1 MHGISRA
8 LLASVGLLSA
18 FAAGVPLAHAQ
29 AFPNKPLRMILP
41 FPPGGPTDLLG
52 RTIAAR
58 MSENV
63 GQPVVVENRPGA
75 GGNLGLEVASKASPD
90 GYSMTL
96 SSPLIAISPFLY
108 DKLNYDPAKDLLPI
122 SLVAYIQN
130 ILIVHPSVP
139 AKNINDLI
147 RIARAHPGKLNFS
160 SGGIGTT
167 GHLAAEL
174 LNSLMKIRVEHVP
187 YKGSGQAMV
196 GLMSGQTDMLI
207 MAAPIATP
215 HVQAGKIRALAMLS
229 EKRHGP
235 LPDVPT
241 AAESGVKNFEVP
253 IWYGILTAAGTPQ
266 ALVGRLNQEI
276 GRVMNDPAMREKFI
290 ASGIEPQSSTPEQ
303 FAAFIRSEGERY
315 GKVIR
320 AANIKPQ

>member
-1 MHGISRA
+1 
-8 LLASVGLLSA
+8 
-18 FAAGVPLAHAQ
+18 
-29 AFPNKPLRMILP
+29 
-41 FPPGGPTDLLG
+41 
-52 RTIAAR
+52 
-58 MSENV
+58 
-63 GQPVVVENRPGA
+63 
-75 GGNLGLEVASKASPD
+75 
-90 GYSMTL
+90 
-96 SSPLIAISPFLY
+96 
-108 DKLNYDPAKDLLPI
+108 
-122 SLVAYIQN
+122 
-130 ILIVHPSVP
+130 
-139 AKNINDLI
+139 
-147 RIARAHPGKLNFS
+147 
-160 SGGIGTT
+160 
-167 GHLAAEL
+167 
-174 LNSLMKIRVEHVP
+174 
-187 YKGSGQAMV
+187 MV